1 MCGFYR
7 WPCRKHTPLQLPQS
21 KMEQMLRN
29 RIAEQEETLRQRKA
43 AKKQRR
49 GVATESLSDMSP
61 VSGATPSPPPSP
73 PLTRRGRQFY
83 GILTT
88 VGQFCQLLGIIWWLQ
103 AMCVITPAPL
113 PRVPTHPPR
122 SDPRPRA
129 GTPAT
134 ACTAPASPRPPR

>member
-1 MCGFYR
+1 
-7 WPCRKHTPLQLPQS
+7 
-21 KMEQMLRN
+21 MEQMLRN
-29 RIAEQEETLRQRKA
+29 RIAEQVETLRQRKA